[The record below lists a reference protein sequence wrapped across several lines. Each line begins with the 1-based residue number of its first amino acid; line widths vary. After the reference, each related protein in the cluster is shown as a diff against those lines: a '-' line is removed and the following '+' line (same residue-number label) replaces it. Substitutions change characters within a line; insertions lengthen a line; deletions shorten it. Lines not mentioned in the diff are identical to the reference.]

1 MPIASNVP
9 GIPGVSRAAA
19 EVLKVLPR
27 KRISHV
33 MGRLS
38 DVTGPGPL
46 VQGAIRN
53 FVRVFDVDMSEA
65 VVPSGGYESFD
76 KFFTR
81 ELVPGARQPDPRPD
95 VIVSPADGRVE
106 DMGTIDSAARFRV
119 KGFDYTVGELL
130 GSEAEVP
137 HFAGGKFFIVYLS
150 PRDYHRVHAPVDGRV
165 RRVRHVDGTL
175 YPVNAIGL
183 VHVAKLFARNE
194 RVVSVQA
201 SRFGDVATVMVG
213 AIGVGRIT
221 MSFEPSIVTNSR
233 KAAGLVDY
241 GERGPAIAR
250 GGELGKFHLG
260 STAIV
265 MMGPSHNYDF
275 MVEPGATVRLGQ
287 AVASLS
293 ASVGAPTP
301 TRGTNQP

>member
-1 MPIASNVP
+1 MTIASNVP
-9 GIPGVSRAAA
+9 GIPGASRAAA
-19 EVLKVLPR
+19 ELLRVLPR
-27 KRISHV
+27 KRISHA

-38 DVTGPGPL
+38 DVTGPAGF
-46 VQGAIRN
+46 VQGMIQS
-53 FVRVFDVDMSEA
+53 FVKLFDVDMSEA
-65 VVPSGGYESFD
+65 VVPAGGYQSFD
-76 KFFTR
+76 QFFTR
-81 ELVPGARQPDPRPD
+81 ELVPGARRPDPRAD

-130 GSEAEVP
+130 GSEAEVQ

-233 KAAGLVDY
+233 KAAGLIDY
-241 GERGPAIAR
+241 GERGPAIER

-265 MMGPSHNYDF
+265 LMGPSRSYDF
-275 MVEPGATVRLGQ
+275 LVEPGATVRLGQ
-287 AVASLS
+287 AVAGLS
-293 ASVGAPTP
+293 DATQAAGLA
-301 TRGTNQP
+301 RGNSQP

>member
-1 MPIASNVP
+1 MSASK
-9 GIPGVSRAAA
+9 GISRHGAP
-19 EVLKVLPR
+19 V
-27 KRISHV
+27 
-33 MGRLS
+33 
-38 DVTGPGPL
+38 DVTDREF
-46 VQGAIRN
+46 VQGMFRI
-53 FVRVFDVDMSEA
+53 FVRMFDVDMSEA
-65 VVPSGGYESFD
+65 VVPAGGCGSFD

-81 ELVPGARQPDPRPD
+81 ELVPGARKPDPRPD

-213 AIGVGRIT
+213 ASAWAHPMT
-221 MSFEPSIVTNSR
+221 FEPSSSPIR
-233 KAAGLVDY
+233 AKPRAWGLW
-241 GERGPAIAR
+241 RGRAR
-250 GGELGKFHLG
+250 DRARRQLGKFHLG
-260 STAIV
+260 SRR
-265 MMGPSHNYDF
+265 S
-275 MVEPGATVRLGQ
+275 
-287 AVASLS
+287 
-293 ASVGAPTP
+293 
-301 TRGTNQP
+301 